1 MLFTVLDISDAFS
14 QLMLKRSYIDLSTTA
29 ISVTGTRPVISKKP
43 AEKGAP
49 VSTAKSTIKASAKFS
64 PPSFNGKKFFP
75 NKRVVS
81 IGKSEEV
88 KKTSAATKFSFP
100 PFGGKKVLSNKSV
113 PLSKNSSTKSV
124 TPVKTSATKISL
136 SSPGGRKKVSN
147 DKKPSTTNIDLKK
160 VASPSKTIVLNET
173 PSAPKDKVTKMS
185 NKTSSVPIFY
195 LPKLSNPNSKCVEV
209 IRTPRKNGSFEVK
222 MVSKGG
228 SLPKWYSRY

>member
-49 VSTAKSTIKASAKFS
+49 VSTAKTTIKASAKFS

-100 PFGGKKVLSNKSV
+100 PF
-113 PLSKNSSTKSV
+113 
-124 TPVKTSATKISL
+124 
-136 SSPGGRKKVSN
+136 GGRKKVSN